1 MSEFEELKKPKRLLK
16 NISFQGD
23 NAALSYTTGSGA
35 ASLKNE
41 SYLFK
46 SLDPVEQ
53 NELSEGAQAAD
64 DDNTGVNQEVSKS
77 NDNINEEGDQMTD
90 QVSMEKFVS
99 LQKKLANNELAQYSF
114 EADVQKGL
122 VDLVVGLD
130 DEQSAIL
137 FKAFDAIVS
146 EKEEALNKAL
156 EGKKEEEVTPL
167 QKALD
172 KEEGHQEVEAPVAKS
187 LVAQAADIL
196 DEQKGA

>member
-53 NELSEGAQAAD
+53 NELSEGAHAAD

-77 NDNINEEGDQMTD
+77 NDNINEEGDQMSD
-90 QVSMEKFVS
+90 QNEQIVA
-99 LQKKLANNELAQYSF
+99 LQKQLKVMEHEKVLGKYELD
-114 EADVQKGL
+114 ADIEKGL
-122 VDLVVGLD
+122 AVCMAEL
-130 DEQSAIL
+130 EAPEAIV
-137 FKAFDAIVS
+137 KALDAIVAA
-146 EKEEALNKAL
+146 KQVALDKAL